1 MFQDKSEYIEVDGCR
16 YRKNVGMII
25 FNRDGKVLLTK
36 RNQAKISYKWQFPQG
51 GVDTGETTD
60 ISVMRELFEETGIKK
75 AKIAFKDN
83 VWRAYKFPAELKFS
97 AKKAHDY
104 YKNVHGQ
111 IQKWFLIEFLGKDSE
126 IKIPN
131 EELSDYKWI
140 NLSQNIVKDIVPFK
154 RDVYKNVI
162 KRMRP
167 ILNDIMKS
175 YDICKKKKSL

>member
-25 FNRDGKVLLTK
+25 FNKEGKVLLTE

-60 ISVMRELFEETGIKK
+60 IAVMREMLEETGIKK
-75 AKIAFKDN
+75 AKIVFKDN

-111 IQKWFLIEFLGKDSE
+111 IQKWFLIEFSGKDKD

-131 EELSDYKWI
+131 EELSDYKWV

-167 ILNDIMKS
+167 ILSDIMKS
-175 YDICKKKKSL
+175 YNICKKK